1 MKGRILSIAIIIAT
15 TAIALLR
22 LVNGPENIVLHWNAS
37 GEADCYG
44 PKFLILMLPVVSSAL
59 FLLILQLE
67 KHPYETS
74 LSGGQNRQ
82 GLRLKAIR
90 TITPILL
97 LIILYV
103 TACSANLLTISALVP
118 FSLVVL
124 AVIVYTYMSNKM
136 TKR

>member
-22 LVNGPENIVLHWNAS
+22 LVNGPENIVLHWNTS
-37 GEADCYG
+37 GEADRYG
-44 PKFLILMLPVVSSAL
+44 SKFLILMLPVVSSAL

-67 KHPYETS
+67 KHPYDTS
-74 LSGGQNRQ
+74 LSGGQTRQ

-90 TITPILL
+90 AITPILL

-103 TACSANLLTISALVP
+103 TACSANLLTMSALVP

-124 AVIVYTYMSNKM
+124 AVIVYTYMSNKL